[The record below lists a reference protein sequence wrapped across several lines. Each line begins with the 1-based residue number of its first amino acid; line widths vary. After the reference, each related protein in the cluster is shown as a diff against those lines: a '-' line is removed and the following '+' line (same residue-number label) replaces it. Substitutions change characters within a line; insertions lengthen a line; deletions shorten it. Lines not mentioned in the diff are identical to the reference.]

1 MIMAGSASNYL
12 EEKYINAAFRGETFP
27 VPTQL
32 YLALYTASPG
42 EAGGVNEVTGGWYVR
57 KDMADGGA
65 ISTGFTPPADGTTS
79 NAKNI
84 LFPAV
89 TGSAVTITHVALH
102 DAPTGGN
109 MLYYTDL
116 VQAKTLQIGDVF
128 SVPVGGMSITAT

>member
-1 MIMAGSASNYL
+1 MAGSASNYL

-32 YLALYTASPG
+32 YLALYTSSPG
-42 EAGGVNEVTGGWYVR
+42 EGGGVNEVTAGWYSR
-57 KDMADGGA
+57 QDMAQGSA
-65 ISTGFTPPADGTTS
+65 IATAFTPPADGTTS

-89 TGSAVTITHVALH
+89 TTASVTITHVALH
-102 DAPTGGN
+102 DAPTSGN

>member
-1 MIMAGSASNYL
+1 MAGSASNYL

-27 VPTQL
+27 VPTGL

-42 EAGGVNEVTGGWYVR
+42 EAGGANEVTASWYAR
-57 KDMADGGA
+57 QDMAQGGA
-65 ISTGFTPPADGTTS
+65 IATAFTPPADGTTA

-89 TGSAVTITHVALH
+89 TTAAITITHVALH
-102 DAPTGGN
+102 DALTGGN

-116 VQAKTLQIGDVF
+116 VQAKTLQVGDVF
-128 SVPVGGMSITAT
+128 SVPVSGMSITAT

>member
-12 EEKYINAAFRGETFP
+12 EEKYINSAFRGDTFP
-27 VPTQL
+27 VPTRL
-32 YLALYTASPG
+32 YIALYTASPG
-42 EAGGVNEVTGGWYVR
+42 EAGGVNEVTGGWYTR
-57 KDMADGGA
+57 MDMAAGGA
-65 ISTGFTPPADGTTS
+65 ISTAFTPPADGTTS

-89 TGSAVTITHVALH
+89 TGAAVTITHVALH

>member
-1 MIMAGSASNYL
+1 MAGSASNYL
-12 EEKYINAAFRGETFP
+12 EEKYINAAFRGESFP

-42 EAGGVNEVTGGWYVR
+42 EGGGINEVTSGWYSR
-57 KDMADGGA
+57 QDMAQGA
-65 ISTGFTPPADGTTS
+65 AIATAFTPPADGTTS

-89 TGSAVTITHVALH
+89 TTASVTITHVALH